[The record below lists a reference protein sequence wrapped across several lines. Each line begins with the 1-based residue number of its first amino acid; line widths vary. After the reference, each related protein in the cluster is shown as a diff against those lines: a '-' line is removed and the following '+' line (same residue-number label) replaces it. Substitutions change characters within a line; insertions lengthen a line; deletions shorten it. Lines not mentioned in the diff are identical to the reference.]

1 MKHLLL
7 FKAYKKIVVIL
18 LDNARYIISKMLY
31 ILFNVNQTNQWYLCS
46 NETSRD
52 PVCFNVVCPH
62 KYFKLAR
69 KEKETNLAAEREHL

>member
-1 MKHLLL
+1 
-7 FKAYKKIVVIL
+7 
-18 LDNARYIISKMLY
+18 MLY
-31 ILFNVNQTNQWYLCS
+31 ILFNVNQTNQWYLSS
-46 NETSRD
+46 NEASRD